1 MQKFLLCGKVTTKFA
16 PKTKSYIHSTWN
28 SNHHKNGKKR
38 TIFFLQRR
46 YILKHKRKRHN
57 LKGPRAAR
65 SCLVTSKKGL
75 YSWPT
80 TCWVVEFHNLFL
92 VKDHHRSP
100 QFDQFR
106 GKKSCAYQGRRRGNG
121 GDSKRSNCWRS
132 WLKKSTKRIVSYQL
146 PTF

>member
-1 MQKFLLCGKVTTKFA
+1 MTGWKWIMAKSTYNIAKLKEILQKFLLCGKVTTKFA

-28 SNHHKNGKKR
+28 TNHHKNGKKR
-38 TIFFLQRR
+38 TIFFQRR

-80 TCWVVEFHNLFL
+80 TCWVVEFHNLTDEITHTYVSMLFYSEWQLTFNKTLL
-92 VKDHHRSP
+92 V
-100 QFDQFR
+100 
-106 GKKSCAYQGRRRGNG
+106 
-121 GDSKRSNCWRS
+121 
-132 WLKKSTKRIVSYQL
+132 
-146 PTF
+146 